1 MRAPCSY
8 DPGGI
13 SVSRDGE
20 TSMWSA
26 PIDSVA
32 DSHDLFLSRLDRT
45 ASHSLCTLRSQRH
58 RWTTQH
64 SVPAGSLLLAGQVHL
79 LLGHYTRFQLYVMS
93 HPPRPSSSGAHR
105 SKSADPAPR
114 ACPKR
119 GLPFQSRA
127 RDRSQVTRVRQS
139 PRSSSHVRRAD
150 RGARSRGSAEVLAV
164 DGSRDAGGAREA
176 ARALPPPV
184 AQHRGL
190 TGRTTAAST
199 RCRSG

>member
-26 PIDSVA
+26 PIDSVT

-105 SKSADPAPR
+105 SKPLWP
-114 ACPKR
+114 
-119 GLPFQSRA
+119 GTSR
-127 RDRSQVTRVRQS
+127 S
-139 PRSSSHVRRAD
+139 P
-150 RGARSRGSAEVLAV
+150 L
-164 DGSRDAGGAREA
+164 REA
-176 ARALPPPV
+176 MLQRRELRK
-184 AQHRGL
+184 QRGN
-190 TGRTTAAST
+190 RCTAFKFSSQ
-199 RCRSG
+199 RRKDLLVVD